1 MMVAPDKAAEAA
13 VRGKHPTISS
23 FFSSGLARLRR
34 AKPEEKKEK
43 DLGRVTPGG
52 APLARGYNYVVA
64 LRLLQGSPRSH
75 KRRNTSCKFKAQ
87 PVYYRRLAHSAL
99 ARQRSAPVSSHL

>member
-34 AKPEEKKEK
+34 AKPEEKKR
-43 DLGRVTPGG
+43 DGWVFTPDGSLGGLV
-52 APLARGYNYVVA
+52 RGYHHA
-64 LRLLQGSPRSH
+64 APPGLRKGEP
-75 KRRNTSCKFKAQ
+75 
-87 PVYYRRLAHSAL
+87 SA
-99 ARQRSAPVSSHL
+99 